1 MRDDLRICIRMEF
14 IRLLY
19 CNPSLFNDDTVQD
32 FRVGFTLKRLNEYEY
47 NNG

>member
-19 CNPSLFNDDTVQD
+19 CHPSLFNDNVQD
-32 FRVGFTLKRLNEYEY
+32 FRVGFTLKRLNEYEC